1 MKTKTHVP
9 NAETLA
15 AIEEVLAGKT
25 FGPIDTG
32 SVKAFVRSIMA
43 AEASENSGE

>member
-32 SVKAFVRSIMA
+32 SVEALVRSIM
-43 AEASENSGE
+43 GEDKM